1 MAMLAPF
8 LDGNHTYQQIVDALE
23 GKAGPLDIR
32 FGLSQLEE
40 RGYISEAD
48 DSESHGLATL
58 RDILGIGASAFKS
71 ALDSMPVTVRTC
83 RGTEPGPFVKILQS
97 LGIRTGGSG
106 GLTVVLV
113 DHHLQAELEEFHQD
127 AIRTGLP
134 WMIVKP
140 LGSVPAFGPI
150 FRPGPFAC
158 FHCLAL
164 RLRESPETQA
174 LLPLPKEDR
183 YSRLDLPAVRDAALN
198 LVAIEILKWIVQSGA
213 REIDRMLFTLDAA
226 AMNLHRH
233 LVVQRENCPSCGVR
247 AADSSGLP
255 APVAL
260 RSRVKRFTTD
270 GGHRP
275 QDPETVYERLRYH
288 VSALTGVVHTLD
300 RIDGA
305 DSQFV
310 HVYRAGHNFSL
321 DPNGA
326 ITPEQLTASSRGKGM
341 SALQARASALC
352 EALERYSGVFRGNE
366 IRQHAQFGT
375 LGDAAIHPN
384 ACLNFS
390 QAQYEHRRPWKGDPR
405 DWVPEPFDESKEVDW
420 SPVWSLTER
429 RFKYL
434 PTACCYY
441 GYPQCAGHEFARAD
455 SNGCAAGST
464 LEDAILQGFLEV
476 VERDSMAIWWM
487 NRLRRPAFDLSTFPE
502 PRFGAMQDYYTSLG
516 RRVWVLDITADFGIP
531 AAVAVSIVQGERQ
544 PDLLLGAGA
553 HFDPM
558 LAVARA
564 LTELNQALP
573 SALSRRSRV
582 SDKPSPVEAFL
593 YPDVS
598 ARRKL
603 HGDFPVL
610 ASPDLLDDVEACVG
624 LARKNG
630 LEVLVL
636 DQTRIDVGLPV
647 VRVIVP
653 GMRHFWPRKGPGR
666 LYEVPVKMGWLTDPT
681 PERDLN
687 PAVIGM

>member
-8 LDGNHTYQQIVDALE
+8 LGGNHTYQQIVDALE
-23 GKAGPLDIR
+23 GQAGPLDIR

-40 RGYISEAD
+40 LGYISEAD
-48 DSESHGLATL
+48 DSESAGLATL
-58 RDILGIGASAFKS
+58 RDILGIDAPGFQS
-71 ALDSMPVTVRTC
+71 ALNSMPVTVRTC
-83 RGTEPGPFVKILQS
+83 PGIEPGPFVQILES
-97 LGIRTGGSG
+97 LGIQTSGSG

-127 AIRTGLP
+127 TMRTGLP

-150 FRPGPFAC
+150 FRRGPFAC

-174 LLPLPKEDR
+174 LLPLPNEDR

-198 LVAIEILKWIVQSGA
+198 LAAIEILKWMVQSGE
-213 REIDRMLFTLDAA
+213 RELDRMLFTLDAA
-226 AMNLHRH
+226 AMSLQRH

-247 AADSSGLP
+247 GADSNGLP

-260 RSRVKRFTTD
+260 RSRLKRFTTD

-275 QDPETVYERLRYH
+275 QDPETVYESLRYH

-300 RIDGA
+300 RIDGV
-305 DSQFV
+305 DSHLV

-321 DPNGA
+321 DPRGT
-326 ITPEQLTASSRGKGM
+326 ITPEQLMASSRGKGM
-341 SALQARASALC
+341 SALQARTSALC

-366 IRQHAQFGT
+366 RRQHVQFGA

-390 QAQYEHRRPWKGDPR
+390 QAQYEHRRPWSGDPR
-405 DWVPEPFDESKEVDW
+405 DWVPEPFDESREVDW
-420 SPVWSLTER
+420 SPVWSLTES

-441 GYPQCAGHEFARAD
+441 GYPLCAGHEFARAD
-455 SNGCAAGST
+455 SNGCAAGIT

-487 NRLRRPAFDLSTFPE
+487 NRLRRPAFDLSSFPE
-502 PRFGAMQDYYTSLG
+502 QRFGALQEYYNRLG
-516 RRVWVLDITADFGIP
+516 RGLWVLDITADFGIP
-531 AAVAVSIVQGERQ
+531 AAVAVSIVQGEKQ

-573 SALSRRSRV
+573 SALAKRNRV
-582 SDKPSPVEAFL
+582 ADKSSPVETFL
-593 YPDVS
+593 YPD
-598 ARRKL
+598 ADTPGKRY
-603 HGDFPVL
+603 GDFPIL
-610 ASPDLLDDVEACVG
+610 ASHDLRDDVETCVR
-624 LARKNG
+624 LARKRG

-636 DQTRIDVGLPV
+636 DQTRLDVGLPV
-647 VRVIVP
+647 VRVVVP

-666 LYEVPVKMGWLTDPT
+666 LYEVPVKMGWLTDPI